1 MWWTICNLT
10 GIMRA
15 LEFFSFHLYKQNHK
29 LTSTHNI
36 RRCYIL
42 FVFDYKIP
50 ICITECACRTVCI
63 VQSFWYSVY
72 LHIFIYIYVCVFL
85 LFVCVEYL
93 HIIWLQRN
101 KFVCA
106 LVSDIMRVLIRTE
119 LIFAIF
125 NALWFILNR
134 LSSHFMDDQSLILR
148 SLKQQHVLYNAIEI
162 YFGFNVIES
171 RLSNILQKMSS
182 N

>member
-1 MWWTICNLT
+1 MLLCIFFFSFVLYFFRICRWILNLHDIYICVQPIHVMNNMQPYWNNESS
-10 GIMRA
+10 GI
-15 LEFFSFHLYKQNHK
+15 FFSFHLYKQNDK
-29 LTSTHNI
+29 LTTTHNI

-85 LFVCVEYL
+85 IFVCVEYL

-125 NALWFILNR
+125 NALWFILHR
-134 LSSHFMDDQSLILR
+134 LS
-148 SLKQQHVLYNAIEI
+148 
-162 YFGFNVIES
+162 
-171 RLSNILQKMSS
+171 
-182 N
+182 